1 MVTNENLELT
11 IQENID
17 SISSSIQFVRNTI
30 NQIDFSAHI
39 LNIHT
44 LVENLNDKVIEIIK
58 MYNDVSELQFKV
70 NLNKQII
77 NQITQV

>member
-1 MVTNENLELT
+1 MVSNENLELT

-30 NQIDFSAHI
+30 NQIDFSANI

-44 LVENLNDKVIEIIK
+44 LVENLNDKIIEIIK